1 MARVWA
7 RLEQRVRDYVLKTT
21 PRRRVSRVAGLLLF
35 ACMTV
40 TLMGTG
46 QCASCR
52 DSLSLIVGDDTA
64 DYIVDAIEN
73 NLDAFGINVR
83 GIAHPHFMGT
93 DGSQTGV
100 ASFLGNFTSI
110 TQPSGSYFTMVRTS
124 DCSLS
129 LITAASALNG
139 SASATAA
146 IPHYERTLHQLA
158 SLTTTSG
165 VYPNGCPEKFTGY
178 STRLGAFVGRTSQGV
193 LVYAVVS
200 SANTNAV
207 YVLTANSTLTT
218 VNFNPL
224 PGLAYAAGINTGD
237 FNGDGNGDLVVVN
250 GFGTGTPNISV
261 ALGNADGSF
270 QTPVTYSVGGSQY
283 TVAAV
288 VDDVNNDGKLDIV
301 TVSNDQT
308 ISVLLGN
315 GDGTFQP
322 AMSFAAPTLPGYT
335 SNAYTPILGL
345 ITADTRGIGK
355 KDIICSNGSVLLGNG
370 NGTFTA
376 VATPAFPYTSASPG
390 GFGPGMATGDINNDG
405 KIDLV
410 VDTGPTIFTYL
421 GNGNGTFTAGTSY
434 AAINNS
440 GYVTLSDLDGD
451 GNLDIYTGLADGGM
465 YSGDDTQNATA
476 YVLMGN
482 GNGTFVGA
490 PQIAGTYNG
499 TNLGDVN
506 GDGIPDIIAGYSV
519 ELGSGHGTFTP
530 TSTITIPTSFSV
542 GGTTHNNASLSSPVT
557 AAVGDVNGDGKADY
571 VFVDSNY
578 PTFYFVAISNGNGT
592 FQTAVPYAFPQ
603 IAPAADFDN
612 SLTVSGLRIADFR
625 NNGKND
631 LIYGYNEI
639 AGTSFGQPTVIPYN
653 QGFAVLLN
661 TGGGTFSATPVLTST
676 YSSNTAPSTAF
687 VPQILSTTDLNG
699 DSKADLIVTAPG
711 TSIVNFQLQTL
722 FQIYVGNG
730 DGTFQAPTTLSTAD
744 QYGLPVVADFNK
756 DGKLDLA
763 WLAETSNAQAE
774 LVVALGNGNGTFGT
788 PAVTN
793 LTGGDAIRSAALA
806 GADFNGDGDPD
817 LALLDVNDFS
827 GVFYGKGD
835 GTFTS
840 VPGSGYVVPK
850 DLINIAAGGT
860 AVAVKLTTDGRTDI
874 LAGSTVLLNLY
885 GVAPVIPATSTLGL
899 TASASTIAAGGS
911 VKFTA
916 TITPATGST
925 AGPTGTVTF
934 YNGTT
939 AIGTGTVASNVATL
953 TTTGLTT
960 VGSDS
965 IYAVYGGD
973 TNFSGSPSAAVSLT
987 VTGTAASTPTVT
999 VTPGA
1004 PSITTAQAL
1013 MVTVAV
1019 SGGSGNPTP
1028 TGSVTLSSTGY
1039 TSATTALVSGSA
1051 PITVPAGSLAIGLDT
1066 LMANY
1071 TPDANSSSTYN
1082 SASGTHTVT
1091 VTAAQVTVP
1100 NVVGLTQAAATS
1112 AITAAGLTLGTVTTV
1127 SSATVAAGSVISQN
1141 PPAGNSAASGSAV
1154 NLVVS
1159 TGPAQVTVPN
1169 VVGLTQAAA
1178 TSAIT
1183 AAGLTLGTVT
1193 TASSATVAAG
1203 SVISQSPL
1211 AGSSAASGS
1220 PVSLVVSTGAAA
1232 PTVMLMPGA
1241 ASLSFAP
1248 GATTGNSTT
1257 ITVTPS
1263 GGFTGS
1269 VTLTAA
1275 VTQSPT
1281 GATDL
1286 PVPSFGATSPVSITG
1301 VGSASGTLTVATTAP
1316 GSGALA
1322 VPKRPGSRGYETGGA
1337 ALAGLLL
1344 LVIPGRRRGLR
1355 AVLGPRTLLGLL
1367 VCLAALGG
1375 GLTGC
1380 GGGGN
1385 SGGMVSSNPGT
1396 TAGNYTIT
1404 VTATAGTVMGQTT
1417 VAVTVN

>member
-1 MARVWA
+1 
-7 RLEQRVRDYVLKTT
+7 LEQRVRDYVLKTT
-21 PRRRVSRVAGLLLF
+21 PRRRASRIAGLLLF

-52 DSLSLIVGDDTA
+52 EPLSLIVGDDYA
-64 DYIVDAIEN
+64 DYIVDGIED

-83 GIAHPHFMGT
+83 GIAHPHFLGT

-139 SASATAA
+139 SASATTA

-158 SLTTTSG
+158 SLTTTSD
-165 VYPNGCPEKFTGY
+165 VYPNGCAEKFTGY
-178 STRLGAFVGRTSQGV
+178 NIRLGAFVGRTSQGV

-283 TVAAV
+283 AVAAV

-315 GDGTFQP
+315 GNGTFQP

-335 SNAYTPILGL
+335 SNASTPILGL

-355 KDIICSNGSVLLGNG
+355 KDIICSDGAVLLGNG

-376 VATPAFPYTSASPG
+376 VATPAFPYPSASPG
-390 GFGPGMATGDINNDG
+390 GFGPGMASGDINNDG

-465 YSGDDTQNATA
+465 YSGDDTQNASA
-476 YVLMGN
+476 YVLMGH
-482 GNGTFVGA
+482 GDGTFVGA
-490 PQIAGTYNG
+490 AQATGAYNG

-506 GDGIPDIIAGYSV
+506 GDGIPDIIVGYSV

-542 GGTTHNNASLSSPVT
+542 GGTTYNNASLSSPVT

-603 IAPAADFDN
+603 IAPPADFDN

-631 LIYGYNEI
+631 LIYSYNEI

-676 YSSNTAPSTAF
+676 YSSNTAPTTAF
-687 VPQILSTTDLNG
+687 VPPILSTTDLNG
-699 DSKADLIVTAPG
+699 DSKADLIVNAPG

-730 DGTFQAPTTLSTAD
+730 DGTFHAPTTLSTAD
-744 QYGLPVVADFNK
+744 EYGLPVVADFNK
-756 DGKLDLA
+756 DGKVDLA

-793 LTGGDAIRSAALA
+793 LTGGDAIRDAALV

-817 LALLDVNDFS
+817 LALFDANDFS

-850 DLINIAAGGT
+850 DLISVEAMNGGN

-916 TITPATGST
+916 TIAPATGST
-925 AGPTGTVTF
+925 ANPAGTVTF
-934 YNGTT
+934 YNGTK
-939 AIGTGTVASNVATL
+939 AIGTGTVASNVAML

-987 VTGTAASTPTVT
+987 VTTATTSTPTVT

-1004 PSITTAQAL
+1004 SSITTAQAL

-1019 SGGSGNPTP
+1019 SGGGGNPTP

-1039 TSATTALVSGSA
+1039 TSAATALVSGSA
-1051 PITVPAGSLAIGLDT
+1051 SITVPAGSLAIGLDSLT
-1066 LMANY
+1066 ANY
-1071 TPDANSSSTYN
+1071 TPDANSSSMYN
-1082 SASGTHTVT
+1082 SAIGTNTVT
-1091 VTAAQVTVP
+1091 VTAALITVP
-1100 NVVGLTQAAATS
+1100 NVVGLTQAA
-1112 AITAAGLTLGTVTTV
+1112 G
-1127 SSATVAAGSVISQN
+1127 
-1141 PPAGNSAASGSAV
+1141 
-1154 NLVVS
+1154 
-1159 TGPAQVTVPN
+1159 
-1169 VVGLTQAAA
+1169 

-1203 SVISQSPL
+1203 SVISQSPP
-1211 AGSSAASGS
+1211 AGNSAASGS
-1220 PVSLVVSTGAAA
+1220 PVSLVVSTGTAT
-1232 PTVMLMPGA
+1232 PTVILMPGA

-1286 PVPSFGATSPVSITG
+1286 PVPSFGATSPVNITG
-1301 VGSASGTLTVATTAP
+1301 AGSASGTLTVATTAP

-1344 LVIPGRRRGLR
+1344 LVIPARRRGLR
-1355 AVLGPRTLLGLL
+1355 AVLGPRALL

-1380 GGGGN
+1380 GGRGN

-1404 VTATAGTVMGQTT
+1404 VTATAGTVMGRTT